1 MNTSTKI
8 ILSATA
14 AVIVT
19 TFAAF
24 TTYEGSLQA
33 LMENFPD
40 VDPKIARKVHYEM
53 CKETLF
59 GKYEGKTDDE
69 TLNKLFLA
77 KVQELTQK

>member
-1 MNTSTKI
+1 MKTSTKI

-19 TFAAF
+19 TITAF
-24 TTYEGSLQA
+24 ITYEGSLQA
-33 LMENFPD
+33 LIEEHPD

-59 GKYEGKTDDE
+59 GKYEGETDDE
-69 TLNKLFLA
+69 TLNKIFLA
-77 KVQELTQK
+77 RVQKLTSK